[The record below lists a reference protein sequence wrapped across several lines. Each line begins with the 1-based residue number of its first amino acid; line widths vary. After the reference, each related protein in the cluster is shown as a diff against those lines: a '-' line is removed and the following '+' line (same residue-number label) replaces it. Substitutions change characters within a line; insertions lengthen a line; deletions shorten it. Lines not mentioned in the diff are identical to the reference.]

1 MDPLIKGGKTMKNLK
16 LWGIVTTVAGVA
28 ISIASG
34 IISDKKLDEKIQT
47 EVQKAIKPKDE

>member
-1 MDPLIKGGKTMKNLK
+1 MKNLK
-16 LWGIVTTVAGVA
+16 LWGIVINVAGVA

-34 IISDKKLDEKIQT
+34 IIADKKLDEKIQT